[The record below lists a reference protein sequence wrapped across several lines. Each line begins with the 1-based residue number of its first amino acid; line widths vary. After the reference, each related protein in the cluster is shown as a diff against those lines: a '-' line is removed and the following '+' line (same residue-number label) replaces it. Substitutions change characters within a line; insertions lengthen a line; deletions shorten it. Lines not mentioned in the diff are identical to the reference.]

1 MLKSLNK
8 SHYFVCS
15 FKAGRN
21 KSPSNLLMVT
31 NSFRKSLLRECFSLS
46 LDSLCELSRTR
57 LMCPSEG
64 VNTICVPEPSCHLG

>member
-1 MLKSLNK
+1 MLRSLNK
-8 SHYFVCS
+8 SHYFVRS

-31 NSFRKSLLRECFSLS
+31 NSFRKSLLRGRFSLS
-46 LDSLCELSRTR
+46 LDSLRELSGPR

-64 VNTICVPEPSCHLG
+64 VHTICVPGLLCRLG